1 MKTTYKGT
9 YSHGKLVTSI
19 DMQNFVL
26 ASGSYD
32 FKIQVWN
39 MKTNAKLFEVAHD
52 NHVNCVKIVDNRLV
66 SCGDQTVRIWKL
78 KNGNLLRTLYL
89 PSWCNNFDFN
99 SKSTILAVA
108 HANGVSIY
116 DFSNLMKI
124 MEIELNQVMDVRFN
138 ESGTKLI
145 VGQYDGK
152 VFKIDLY

>member
-1 MKTTYKGT
+1 
-9 YSHGKLVTSI
+9 
-19 DMQNFVL
+19 MQNFIL
-26 ASGSYD
+26 ASGSMD
-32 FKIQVWN
+32 DKIQVWN

-52 NHVNCVKIVDNRLV
+52 YDVHCVKIVDNRLV
-66 SCGDQTVRIWKL
+66 SCGDQTIRFWKL

-89 PSWCNNFDFN
+89 PSWCNNFDLN
-99 SKSTILAVA
+99 SDSTLLAIS
-108 HANGVSIY
+108 HQKGVSIY
-116 DFSNLMKI
+116 DFQNLMKI